1 MNYLAH
7 LYLSFDI
14 EEIIVGNFIGDAVK
28 GKSYLNYRQGI
39 QNGIMLHRKIDKFT
53 DEHNISKQI
62 SKLFMPEYRKYSG
75 IVVDIIYDYYL
86 CWNWE
91 KYNKQENLQ
100 NFIRNKHK
108 ILLKNYSILPAK
120 MKTFLPIMI
129 AKNRLYSYSNLEG
142 IKNSL
147 YQMSKYTSLP
157 NAADFAIKTL
167 KENHNFINDNFLVF
181 FDEIIEFALT
191 EIQKN

>member
-86 CWNWE
+86 CQNWN
-91 KYNKQENLQ
+91 KYNKTADLQ
-100 NFIRNKHK
+100 SFIKNIHQ
-108 ILLKNYSILPAK
+108 ILLKNYNILPTK
-120 MKTFLPIMI
+120 MKSFLPIMI
-129 AKNRLYSYSNLEG
+129 AKNRLYSYSSLEG
-142 IKNSL
+142 IKDSL
-147 YQMSKYTSLP
+147 YRMSKYTSLP

-167 KENHNFINDNFLVF
+167 KENNNFINQKFLLF
-181 FDEIIEFALT
+181 FDQLCKFALR
-191 EIQKN
+191 ELDID